1 MNIAVDAVGPAVAEV
16 EKLLADA
23 DAAVADAIRKVAR
36 LQDKGVAAAVKVG
49 IPTGLIGEVLYNA
62 GRAAFSLGEA
72 ASAMGEVHRGLHEAR
87 KKLGAPVMEAGGGG
101 WDKGD

>member
-36 LQDKGVAAAVKVG
+36 LQDKGVAAAVKIG
-49 IPTGLIGEVLYNA
+49 ISGMLGQVFQNA
-62 GRAAFSLGEA
+62 AAVSMALGDA
-72 ASAMGEVHRGLHEAR
+72 AAHMSTLHRGLHEA
-87 KKLGAPVMEAGGGG
+87 KVNLGGAEERGGG
-101 WDKGD
+101 WGKE